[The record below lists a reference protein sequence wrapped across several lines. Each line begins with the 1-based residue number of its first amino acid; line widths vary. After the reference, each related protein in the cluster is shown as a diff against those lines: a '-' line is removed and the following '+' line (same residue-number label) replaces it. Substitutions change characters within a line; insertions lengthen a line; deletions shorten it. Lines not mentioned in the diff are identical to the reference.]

1 MSIQSAARD
10 LPHEPQTKVAAAEGD
25 VDRHIFENRIRPR
38 ITVEIIDE
46 HRADPFGASHSPD
59 LEMVL
64 RYLRRNP
71 VRSKPRYLLVETQP
85 FREWRL
91 ALYDRQRGVGPTVTD
106 CSFGT
111 RGEAQHAIFVR
122 RLLDLDD
129 DNVTRTVRQ
138 AESKEPKQ
146 DA

>member
-1 MSIQSAARD
+1 MSIEHAARD
-10 LPHEPQTKVAAAEGD
+10 LPHDPHAKFSAAEGD

-38 ITVEIIDE
+38 ITVGIIDE

-71 VRSKPRYLLVETQP
+71 MRSKPRYLLVETQP
-85 FREWRL
+85 FKEWRL

-106 CSFGT
+106 SSFGT

-129 DNVTRTVRQ
+129 DSVTRTVRQ
-138 AESKEPKQ
+138 AESEERQ
-146 DA
+146 HDA

>member
-1 MSIQSAARD
+1 MSIQGAARD
-10 LPHEPQTKVAAAEGD
+10 LAHDPHAKVSAAEGD

-38 ITVEIIDE
+38 ITVEIIEE

-59 LEMVL
+59 LEMIL

-85 FREWRL
+85 FAEWRL
-91 ALYDRQRGVGPTVTD
+91 ALYERQRGVGPTVTD
-106 CSFGT
+106 SSFAT

-129 DNVTRTVRQ
+129 DRVTRTVRQ
-138 AESKEPKQ
+138 AENKERQ
-146 DA
+146 QNA